1 MLFLRQIAILIFILC
16 FNAGYTQTWGQLET
30 EYNDYGLNGR
40 YADALI
46 VARKMEAY
54 ASKHKSDTSS
64 SLAKSYFYQAV
75 VFDYGIIQYDSASNY
90 YQKYADE
97 LANQSS
103 LLVSKGNNKLAKVFL
118 TELLEFLKSLKWN
131 NDWFYCEN
139 TRLLANIH
147 IENNEIS
154 KSEELLL
161 ETIGIYRKNN
171 EKSVYY
177 SSTLIAYSRL
187 LGSKSNYFLQE
198 IKLKECLSILEYL
211 NLKSHP
217 NYSNALNDLGV
228 LYIELGKIEECKSI
242 LSKNL
247 SISKLEF
254 GIYSKSYASA
264 LQNLGNFYVS
274 VGDFHNG
281 GVLLLE
287 SYLLI
292 TKLYDK
298 EDQVYISATNSLGNY
313 YHSKED
319 YFNAEKYYF
328 KSLELRKNKFG
339 ISSLEYATLLNNLGT
354 LYFDLGN
361 ITSAEKYFIQAL
373 NISKKITGSNSKSYA
388 KYLANLSLVYDKK
401 GAFNISLKN
410 KLEALNIYKNIYGL
424 NHSSYALQLNNIAQ
438 TYFNKGDLIK
448 AEYYSIEALN
458 TYKNIYGVKSLPYAL
473 VLNNLALIYQNLNNY
488 NKSESGFSTALQ
500 IRKEKLGL
508 KNSIYTSSLFNLSV
522 FYKKINKYAK
532 ASPLYNEI
540 YNSKSE
546 YIIDNFQFLNSNERD
561 LFWKKEEHYFNH
573 IIDFSSKAFKELPNS
588 SELAYNSSLVT
599 KALLMEASIDFN
611 TTFKNF
617 GDTTLINIY
626 QALKGIRNFN
636 AKLNSEGSDKQE
648 LIARLEHQA
657 DSLDQLLSRKMSSY
671 KNYKNNFSLTWKDL
685 QSSLDDDDA
694 AIEFARY
701 YNDSDSAYHYMG
713 LIVRKGDKYPQL
725 IKLCSEDELKRL
737 SPEKE
742 LNELYNLVWKPLL
755 PSLTNVKTIY
765 YSPSGLLNNIPFQA
779 LYKEVNGQR
788 EYVMD
793 KYSIHQLTSTRYL
806 ALDLKKKEQEPIQTS
821 IALFGG
827 INYNDYPNAL
837 ADTTN
842 YNQSTEA
849 AFLYK
854 NAIVLNRELDSTRT
868 GASYLPGT
876 KKEVETIANVLNAKR
891 WQVDVSEGKNA
902 TENKIKSF
910 SGNKSKAILHIATHG
925 FAFPDKEEKRKGME
939 LRMMNGNDKYKAL
952 DNPMIRCGLLFG
964 GANLTWQGKG
974 DSLLNITNEDGV
986 LTAYELSQLDL
997 SNTKLAVLSACETG
1011 KGAIQ
1016 GSEGTFGLKR
1026 ALKLAGVDN
1035 MILSL
1040 WKVPDDATMEMMT
1053 IFYTELAKSKKP
1065 VLAFE
1070 LAQKTMRN
1078 KYPNEP
1084 KKWAGFV
1091 FVR

>member
-75 VFDYGIIQYDSASNY
+75 VFNYGIIQYDSASNY

-198 IKLKECLSILEYL
+198 IKLKECLSILEFL

-361 ITSAEKYFIQAL
+361 ITSAEKYFIQA
-373 NISKKITGSNSKSYA
+373 
-388 KYLANLSLVYDKK
+388 
-401 GAFNISLKN
+401 
-410 KLEALNIYKNIYGL
+410 
-424 NHSSYALQLNNIAQ
+424 
-438 TYFNKGDLIK
+438 
-448 AEYYSIEALN
+448 
-458 TYKNIYGVKSLPYAL
+458 
-473 VLNNLALIYQNLNNY
+473 
-488 NKSESGFSTALQ
+488 
-500 IRKEKLGL
+500 
-508 KNSIYTSSLFNLSV
+508 
-522 FYKKINKYAK
+522 
-532 ASPLYNEI
+532 
-540 YNSKSE
+540 
-546 YIIDNFQFLNSNERD
+546 
-561 LFWKKEEHYFNH
+561 
-573 IIDFSSKAFKELPNS
+573 
-588 SELAYNSSLVT
+588 
-599 KALLMEASIDFN
+599 
-611 TTFKNF
+611 
-617 GDTTLINIY
+617 
-626 QALKGIRNFN
+626 
-636 AKLNSEGSDKQE
+636 
-648 LIARLEHQA
+648 
-657 DSLDQLLSRKMSSY
+657 
-671 KNYKNNFSLTWKDL
+671 
-685 QSSLDDDDA
+685 
-694 AIEFARY
+694 
-701 YNDSDSAYHYMG
+701 
-713 LIVRKGDKYPQL
+713 
-725 IKLCSEDELKRL
+725 
-737 SPEKE
+737 
-742 LNELYNLVWKPLL
+742 
-755 PSLTNVKTIY
+755 
-765 YSPSGLLNNIPFQA
+765 
-779 LYKEVNGQR
+779 
-788 EYVMD
+788 
-793 KYSIHQLTSTRYL
+793 
-806 ALDLKKKEQEPIQTS
+806 
-821 IALFGG
+821 
-827 INYNDYPNAL
+827 
-837 ADTTN
+837 
-842 YNQSTEA
+842 
-849 AFLYK
+849 
-854 NAIVLNRELDSTRT
+854 
-868 GASYLPGT
+868 
-876 KKEVETIANVLNAKR
+876 
-891 WQVDVSEGKNA
+891 
-902 TENKIKSF
+902 
-910 SGNKSKAILHIATHG
+910 
-925 FAFPDKEEKRKGME
+925 
-939 LRMMNGNDKYKAL
+939 
-952 DNPMIRCGLLFG
+952 
-964 GANLTWQGKG
+964 
-974 DSLLNITNEDGV
+974 
-986 LTAYELSQLDL
+986 
-997 SNTKLAVLSACETG
+997 
-1011 KGAIQ
+1011 
-1016 GSEGTFGLKR
+1016 
-1026 ALKLAGVDN
+1026 
-1035 MILSL
+1035 
-1040 WKVPDDATMEMMT
+1040 
-1053 IFYTELAKSKKP
+1053 
-1065 VLAFE
+1065 
-1070 LAQKTMRN
+1070 
-1078 KYPNEP
+1078 
-1084 KKWAGFV
+1084 
-1091 FVR
+1091 